1 MTRRALA
8 IASAV
13 LIGIV
18 GTLTVALYARQ
29 ADNRAL
35 AGQQALQ
42 VYVVSEEIP
51 AGTTAEEAVKRGLM
65 RQELIARK
73 AVPDDALTAVDPAY
87 GQLVAAATLQPGSL
101 VLRPSFT
108 ARAAR
113 EGALAVPPGKFAV
126 SIALDDPSRVGSF
139 VTVGSHVA
147 VYDTVNVV
155 EKVDP
160 DKSTKEGK
168 EAAEKEDWD
177 ATMLVLP
184 DVEVLAVDTT
194 TVAPSGKQDDK
205 KNATAKANGQN
216 DTVLFTLAVTQ
227 DEAEKLIHVARTGTP
242 TFALLGPDTKAKLPS
257 SVDDHNDLL
266 PLLDSR
272 LPGLMK

>member
-1 MTRRALA
+1 MSRRVLA

-35 AGQQALQ
+35 AGQQAVR

-51 AGTTAEEAVKRGLM
+51 AGTTAEQAVQRGLM

-73 AVPDDALTAVDPAY
+73 AVPDEALTEVDPAY

-101 VLRPSFT
+101 VLRPSFS

-113 EGALAVPPGKFAV
+113 EGALAVPAGKFAV

-147 VYDTVNVV
+147 VYDTVNIVT
-155 EKVDP
+155 KLDP
-160 DKSTKEGK
+160 DKSTPEGK
-168 EAAEKEDWD
+168 AASEQEDWD

-184 DVEVLAVDTT
+184 DVEVLAVDAT
-194 TVAPSGKQDDK
+194 TVAPSGKQDEK
-205 KNATAKANGQN
+205 KNATAQSQS

-227 DEAEKLIHVARTGTP
+227 DEAEKLIHVSRTGTP
-242 TFALLGPDTKAKLPS
+242 TFALLGPDAKAKLPS
-257 SVDDHNDLL
+257 SVDDHGDLL
-266 PLLDSR
+266 PLLDR
-272 LPGLMK
+272 RYPGLMK